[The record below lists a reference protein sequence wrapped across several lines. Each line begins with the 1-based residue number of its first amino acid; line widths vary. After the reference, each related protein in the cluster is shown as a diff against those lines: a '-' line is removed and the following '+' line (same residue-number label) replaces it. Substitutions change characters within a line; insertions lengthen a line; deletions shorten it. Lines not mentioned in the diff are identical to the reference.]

1 VNDTFV
7 TVVGNV
13 VDSPRRVSL
22 EHGAVTNFRM
32 ASTARRYD
40 MGRQEFV
47 DAGTLWVDV
56 ECWNG
61 LSSNVS
67 ASVSKGDP
75 VIVQGTL
82 TTHSWESENGRRS
95 APRIRAFAVGP
106 NLVRGTAVFKRDKS
120 GRSTEPADAH
130 SSGALSPTAEDAD
143 PQEFPNQSDQLL
155 AGRDYVDDD
164 ATLEG
169 VTPTD
174 HSMEPAH
181 V

>member
-13 VDSPRRVSL
+13 VDSPRRVRL
-22 EHGAVTNFRM
+22 ENGSVTNFRM

-40 MGRQEFV
+40 SAKQEFV

-67 ASVSKGDP
+67 ASISKGDP
-75 VIVQGTL
+75 VIVQGAL

-106 NLVRGTAVFKRDKS
+106 NLARGKADFKRD
-120 GRSTEPADAH
+120 RAQRTTDPAVEEI
-130 SSGALSPTAEDAD
+130 GASLPPAPRDE
-143 PQEFPNQSDQLL
+143 EFTQGSDELV
-155 AGRDYVDDD
+155 AGRDYEADVETLKNMTADD
-164 ATLEG
+164 LS
-169 VTPTD
+169 P
-174 HSMEPAH
+174 EPAH